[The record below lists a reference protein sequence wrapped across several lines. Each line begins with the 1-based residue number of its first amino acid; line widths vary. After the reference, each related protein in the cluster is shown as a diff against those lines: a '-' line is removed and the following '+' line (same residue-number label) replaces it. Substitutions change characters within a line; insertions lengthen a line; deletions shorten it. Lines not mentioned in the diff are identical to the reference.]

1 MGEARV
7 DKETPVSTTQEP
19 VFPLGL
25 LLKWGT
31 NLGHIKSL
39 SKQKVFW
46 RRWYTR
52 HVFGQSYVL
61 TLYQLCVYLSSSSPH
76 THACCVQQLMLL
88 QENMNIPKGNNATI
102 GYKHWCVDCD
112 NILIVHTFSI
122 IITELR
128 SETEK
133 KNTRHV
139 LKNEIS
145 WTCFDYFLISR
156 SRTCFSSCSYG
167 CWIWIVV
174 QYSAYTSVMR
184 KYGEVGDIL
193 CPAVKLVIICSGI
206 FNEGG
211 VCVILRIFIQDLNV
225 L

>member
-61 TLYQLCVYLSSSSPH
+61 TVYQLCMYLSS
-76 THACCVQQLMLL
+76 
-88 QENMNIPKGNNATI
+88 MNIPKGNNATI

-145 WTCFDYFLISR
+145 WTRFDYFLISR
-156 SRTCFSSCSYG
+156 SRMCFSSCS
-167 CWIWIVV
+167 
-174 QYSAYTSVMR
+174 
-184 KYGEVGDIL
+184 
-193 CPAVKLVIICSGI
+193 
-206 FNEGG
+206 
-211 VCVILRIFIQDLNV
+211 
-225 L
+225 